1 MNVCLFITCFNYIF
15 YLFEAYTLVSIFPAF
30 RTDGA
35 AGHPLPRPGQHLQ
48 HRHHQHPQGAHT
60 ERQCFSEEEIICL
73 F

>member
-35 AGHPLPRPGQHLQ
+35 AGHPLPGSRQHLQ
-48 HRHHQHPQGAHT
+48 
-60 ERQCFSEEEIICL
+60 
-73 F
+73 